1 MDLGLRDRSALV
13 TGASRGIGL
22 AIAHALAAEGAQLAI
37 CSRTQADL
45 ERAAS
50 ELEGAHDVPVVAVAS
65 DLSSADGIA
74 FLQRAV
80 EQWLG
85 PLDILV
91 NNAGAV
97 PGGSVESLEED
108 TWRAAW
114 ELKLWGYVR
123 TIRAFLPGMR
133 QRRRGVIINVIGI
146 AGNQPAPDFVAG
158 GMANAALVNLTRGLA
173 RSVGPDGVRVVG
185 ISPGP
190 IRTSRAVELAA
201 RAAAA
206 RDLSVEEVL
215 RERAASVPLGRLG
228 EPDEIGS
235 IAAFLASDRAGYI
248 HGVTIPVDG
257 GLTYGT

>member
-1 MDLGLRDRSALV
+1 MDLGLRDRTALV

-22 AIAHALAAEGAQLAI
+22 AIAHALAAEGVRLAI

-50 ELEGAHDVPVVAVAS
+50 ELEGAYDVPVVAVAS
-65 DLSSADGIA
+65 DLSTAEGIA
-74 FLQRAV
+74 FLKRV
-80 EQWLG
+80 LDQWLG

-91 NNAGAV
+91 NNAGAI
-97 PGGSVESLEED
+97 PGGSVDTLEEA

-114 ELKLWGYVR
+114 ELKLWGY
-123 TIRAFLPGMR
+123 IRSIRSFLPEMR

-146 AGNQPAPDFVAG
+146 AGTQPTPDFVAG
-158 GMANAALVNLTRGLA
+158 GMANAALINLTRALA
-173 RSVGPDGVRVVG
+173 REVVG

-190 IRTSRAVELAA
+190 IRTSRAVELAS

-206 RDLSVEEVL
+206 RDLSVDDIL

-228 EPDEIGS
+228 EPAEVGNL
-235 IAAFLASDRAGYI
+235 AAFLASDRAAFI

-257 GLTYGT
+257 GLSCST

>member
-1 MDLGLRDRSALV
+1 MDLGLRDRTALV

-22 AIAHALAAEGAQLAI
+22 AVAHALAAEGVRLAI

-50 ELEGAHDVPVVAVAS
+50 ELEGAYDVPVVAVAS
-65 DLSSADGIA
+65 DLSTAEGIA
-74 FLQRAV
+74 FLKRALD
-80 EQWLG
+80 QWLG

-91 NNAGAV
+91 NNAGAI
-97 PGGSVESLEED
+97 PGGSVDTLEEA

-114 ELKLWGYVR
+114 ELKLWGY
-123 TIRAFLPGMR
+123 IRSIRSFLPEMR
-133 QRRRGVIINVIGI
+133 RRRRGVIINVIGI
-146 AGNQPAPDFVAG
+146 AGTQPTPDFVAG
-158 GMANAALVNLTRGLA
+158 GMANAALINLTRALA
-173 RSVGPDGVRVVG
+173 REVGGDGVRVVG

-206 RDLSVEEVL
+206 RDLSVDDIL

-228 EPDEIGS
+228 EPAEIGNL
-235 IAAFLASDRAGYI
+235 AAFLASDRAAFI

-257 GLTYGT
+257 GLSCST